1 MVPPGFSTSCI
12 CRSAATGSGQICIEL
27 IANALSKVSFANGR
41 RSTLPSCSS
50 TRLHSTAAAFRA
62 VACLNARDLARHRLF
77 REQLN
82 ANTGSE
88 TNFQYSVARLNVQ
101 QFDNARSDRSIGPG
115 HYDATELSQD
125 AFRPTERA
133 HRQAL
138 QRTGPPAHR
147 LLHLQCV
154 CTTETERRLHRRHA
168 IPTSL
173 IVAASPTRRSSQ
185 QRSRM

>member
-1 MVPPGFSTSCI
+1 MVPPGFSMTCI

-27 IANALSKVSFANGR
+27 IANAR
-41 RSTLPSCSS
+41 RG
-50 TRLHSTAAAFRA
+50 
-62 VACLNARDLARHRLF
+62 LF

-154 CTTETERRLHRRHA
+154 CTTETELRLHRRHA

-173 IVAASPTRRSSQ
+173 IVAASPARRSSQ
-185 QRSRM
+185 QLGRGCDLPQDPWSLGSWTVKGDT